1 MPSSAR
7 DIRYGRRGGGWK
19 DDPAPDRPDT
29 TGNLTAVCPHCQR
42 SYRYGDPEA
51 TNCGKTPCHELA
63 TWTPEAW
70 EEKARLASV
79 RDALGIPL
87 SDLDRIALRYDRR

>member
-1 MPSSAR
+1 MTSATAAVVA
-7 DIRYGRRGGGWK
+7 DGKTTPHQTGPTP
-19 DDPAPDRPDT
+19 PATSP
-29 TGNLTAVCPHCQR
+29 AVCPHCQR